1 MTAPLVLK
9 LHGGGG
15 YVAIRLAGPTP
26 GAVEAFRWQQP
37 PSAWRPFG
45 NDDLQVSVD
54 TARALAEGDRR
65 SLAPLHGAVEVPASP
80 TSVHLVLAG
89 VVLNRHDARRLLA
102 RLGDPWSPGDVDV
115 EHDSGLPVDDLA
127 EQRREL
133 RDSRGEVD
141 TETGEGFRGR
151 RW

>member
-9 LHGGGG
+9 LHAGG
-15 YVAIRLAGPTP
+15 YIAVRLAGPTP
-26 GAVEAFRWQQP
+26 GAVEAFLWQQP

-45 NDDLQVSVD
+45 DGDLQVTIE
-54 TARALAEGDRR
+54 TAKRLALPEPARP
-65 SLAPLHGAVEVPASP
+65 LAPLLGAVVREATP
-80 TSVHLVLAG
+80 TSVRLVLAG
-89 VVLNRHDARRLLA
+89 NVLNRYEAREVFA
-102 RLGDPWSPGDVDV
+102 RFGDPWHEDDV
-115 EHDSGLPVDDLA
+115 EHDSGIPHDDLA

-133 RDSRGEVD
+133 RESRGEVD